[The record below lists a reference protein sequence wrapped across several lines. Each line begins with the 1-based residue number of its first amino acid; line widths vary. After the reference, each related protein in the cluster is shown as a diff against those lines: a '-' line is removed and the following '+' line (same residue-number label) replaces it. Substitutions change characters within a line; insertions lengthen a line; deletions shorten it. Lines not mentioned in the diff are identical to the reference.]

1 MKAIL
6 KNILPS
12 LFIVWLLFLIEL
24 VASDTDYGDL
34 GKIYW
39 LQQLKIFVTY
49 SILGSLVGGIS
60 AGIITS
66 KKKRYLNYV
75 ENNFN
80 RQIFNILKNLT
91 YSTLIIFILVSRE
104 IINQPAFFQPTLLNP
119 NFFLSPVF
127 RFLVN
132 NFSPLYFTIFLFM
145 ILGMCAHNVFTKL
158 SLHDGLKRI
167 IGYMVSICG
176 IMFVMFNYGWANAD
190 ENGSVQKNILFIG
203 VKGLKSEQLSR
214 SFLKDYKGFNE
225 IISTSYNFENC
236 FTLSNDPNATILS
249 FLSSHHPEKYGFLNG
264 RTTYDLE
271 GNTILSFLNKNSG
284 YNTSFISDKEF
295 AFTDHKSLNN
305 LVLHKPNEG
314 NIVRSATFKEH
325 SLLPV
330 ACNNKIFLNLFSEI
344 FFLDGYQDRTFLQN
358 ILYSKIKN
366 KDKPFALVYILSDNN
381 KNLPYPYYKMI
392 EKETFEKAYIT
403 HVDDELQSIISRLKE
418 NKRYEN
424 TYIVLFGIPEGKKG
438 LENLN
443 YKIPLYLSNYE
454 FQSEK
459 VVRNNYTINDIIPSV
474 LDLIHIPKNFQFE
487 GTSLFE
493 TEFKRQNIILTDW
506 QRSNYILNSPL
517 IPRALIR
524 GDYKLNIIPT
534 NSSVLYELFDIKLD
548 PFEKKELS
556 LSKTRILN
564 RMIQIYEDKLE
575 NEFGCRIINGYAFK

>member
-1 MKAIL
+1 M
-6 KNILPS
+6 
-12 LFIVWLLFLIEL
+12 FLIEL

-80 RQIFNILKNLT
+80 RQILNISKNLT

-104 IINQPAFFQPTLLNP
+104 IINQPAFFEPTLLNP
-119 NFFLSPVF
+119 NFFLSPIF

-145 ILGMCAHNVFTKL
+145 ILGMCAHNVLTKL

-203 VKGLKSEQLSR
+203 VKSLKSEQLSR

-236 FTLSNDPNATILS
+236 FTLSNNPNATVLS
-249 FLSSHHPEKYGFLNG
+249 FLSSRHPEKYEFLNG
-264 RTTYDLE
+264 KTPYDLE
-271 GNTILSFLNKNSG
+271 SNTILSFLNRNSQ
-284 YNTSFISDKEF
+284 YNTSFISDREF
-295 AFTDHKSLNN
+295 AFTDYKSLNN
-305 LVLHKPNEG
+305 LVLHKPNES
-314 NIVRSATFKEH
+314 NIVRSDTFNEH

-330 ACNNKIFLNLFSEI
+330 VCNNKIFINLFSEI
-344 FFLDGYQDRTFLQN
+344 LFLEGYQDRTFMQN
-358 ILYSKIKN
+358 ILYKKLKN
-366 KDKPFALVYILSDNN
+366 NDKPFAITYILSGNN
-381 KNLPYPYYKMI
+381 GKLPYPYYKMI
-392 EKETFEKAYIT
+392 EKETSEKAYIT
-403 HVDDELQSIISRLKE
+403 YIDDELQNILSKLKD
-418 NKRYEN
+418 NKKYKN
-424 TYIVLFGIPEGKKG
+424 TYIVLFGIPEEKKG
-438 LENLN
+438 LGNLSF
-443 YKIPLYLSNYE
+443 KVPLYISNYE
-454 FQSEK
+454 FQNEK
-459 VVRNNYTINDIIPSV
+459 VVRNNYTINDVIPTV
-474 LDLIHIPKNFQFE
+474 LDLIHLPKSSLFE

-493 TEFKRQNIILTDW
+493 VEFKRQDIILTDW
-506 QRSNYILNSPL
+506 QRSNHILNSPL
-517 IPRALIR
+517 IPRSLIR
-524 GDYKLNIIPT
+524 GDYKLNIIPS
-534 NSSVLYELFDIKLD
+534 NNNVFYELFDIKLD
-548 PFEKKELS
+548 PFEKTELS
-556 LSKTRILN
+556 FSKKRILN
-564 RMIQIYEDKLE
+564 RMIQIYEKKLE
-575 NEFGCRIINGYAFK
+575 SEFGCRIINGYAFR